1 MEQAHETRV
10 GALSFSQMTKG
21 RYTWR
26 RGVILAFFSYV
37 RRTRLLADYYHPLT
51 FCCFC
56 GIMEEGIL
64 TDVTDYG
71 RLLPKCQILLTNI
84 ENCGTIMVEE
94 YTLVCG
100 QTTRGGYLCA
110 GGGHPDYYAYEAA
123 GSRT

>member
-26 RGVILAFFSYV
+26 RGVILAFFRTSDG
-37 RRTRLLADYYHPLT
+37 TRLLADYYHPLT

-64 TDVTDYG
+64 TDAADYG
-71 RLLPKCQILLTNI
+71 RLLSKYQLLLTNVK
-84 ENCGTIMVEE
+84 NCGTIMVEE
-94 YTLVCG
+94 YTLVCR
-100 QTTRGGYLCA
+100 QTTMGGYLYTNNERARAPRLLCV
-110 GGGHPDYYAYEAA
+110 
-123 GSRT
+123 